1 MRSILHSIRFCEEQS
16 NTMRITNSMIQT
28 NATLSLQSNLQAM
41 TTAQNQVSTG
51 LKYSSFADDPQA
63 QSSVMQTSTAL
74 NALNQYQRN
83 VNDATARANMEDT
96 VLQQLTDTVT
106 RATAIATQQGT
117 ATSSASDRL
126 AAKQEVDNL
135 LSSAVSAGN
144 TQYQGTYLFG
154 GDNTTTAPVTTTPP
168 FYTGTPPS
176 GTHTTE
182 IASGQLFKS
191 NHNAKELLL
200 DTGTLQSLK
209 DLSTALGNN
218 DQVGIGAA
226 LTSLNNSQQGIQSL
240 VGDLG
245 ARENQLQ
252 VTSSNI
258 TALQQNLTNFRT
270 NLSNVDQEQ
279 AITDLVTRQTA
290 YQSAMLATSRVL
302 GMTLTDYLK

>member
-1 MRSILHSIRFCEEQS
+1 MRV
-16 NTMRITNSMIQT
+16 TNSMIQT
-28 NATLSLQSNLQAM
+28 NATLSLQFNLQQM
-41 TTAQNQVSTG
+41 AQAQTEVNTG
-51 LKYSSFADDPQA
+51 QKYSSFADDPQA
-63 QSSVMQTSTAL
+63 QSAVMQTSTGL
-74 NALNQYQRN
+74 NALGQYQRN
-83 VNDATARANMEDT
+83 VNDATARANMEDSA
-96 VLQQLTDTVT
+96 LSQLTDMVT

-117 ATSSASDRL
+117 ATASVSDRL

-135 LSSAVSAGN
+135 LASAVTVGN

-154 GDNTTTAPVTTTPP
+154 GDNATTAPVTTTPP
-168 FYTGTPPS
+168 FYAVAAPS
-176 GTHTTE
+176 GDHTTE
-182 IASGQLFKS
+182 ISAGQLFKS
-191 NHNAKELLL
+191 NHNAKEILL

-218 DQVGIGAA
+218 DQAGIGTA
-226 LTSLNNSQQGIQSL
+226 LTSLNNSQAGIQAV

-258 TALQQNLTNFRT
+258 TALQANLTTFKT
-270 NLSNVDQEQ
+270 NLSSVDQEK

>member
-1 MRSILHSIRFCEEQS
+1 MRV
-16 NTMRITNSMIQT
+16 TNSMIQT
-28 NATLSLQSNLQAM
+28 NATLSLQMNLQQM
-41 TTAQNQVSTG
+41 AQAQTQVSTG
-51 LKYSSFADDPQA
+51 QKYSSFADDPRA
-63 QSSVMQTSTAL
+63 QSSVMQTSSAL
-74 NALNQYQRN
+74 NALDQYQRN
-83 VNDATARANMEDT
+83 INDATARANMEDS

-106 RATAIATQQGT
+106 RASSIATQQGT
-117 ATSSASDRL
+117 STSNAANRL

-135 LSSAVSAGN
+135 LNFATSLGN

-154 GDNTTTAPVTTTPP
+154 GDNVTSAPVTSSPP
-168 FYTGTPPS
+168 FYDVAAPS

-182 IASGQLFKS
+182 ISTGQLFKS

-200 DTGTLQSLK
+200 DTGTLQALK

-218 DQVGIGAA
+218 DVAGIGTA
-226 LTSLNNSQQGIQSL
+226 LKSLNSSQAGIQSL

-252 VTSSNI
+252 VTGANI
-258 TALQQNLTNFRT
+258 TALQANLNTFKS
-270 NLSNVDQEQ
+270 NLSNVDQEK

>member
-1 MRSILHSIRFCEEQS
+1 
-16 NTMRITNSMIQT
+16 MIQT
-28 NATLSLQSNLQAM
+28 NATLSLQMNLQQM
-41 TTAQNQVSTG
+41 AQAQTQVSTG
-51 LKYSSFADDPQA
+51 QKYSSFADDPRA
-63 QSSVMQTSTAL
+63 QSSVMQTSSAL
-74 NALNQYQRN
+74 NALDQYQRN
-83 VNDATARANMEDT
+83 INDATARANMEDS

-106 RATAIATQQGT
+106 RASSIATQQGT
-117 ATSSASDRL
+117 STSNAANRL

-135 LSSAVSAGN
+135 LNFATSLGN

-154 GDNTTTAPVTTTPP
+154 GDNVTSAPITSSPP
-168 FYTGTPPS
+168 FYDVAAPS

-182 IASGQLFKS
+182 ISTGQLFKS

-200 DTGTLQSLK
+200 DTGTLQALK

-218 DQVGIGAA
+218 DVAGIGTA
-226 LTSLNNSQQGIQSL
+226 LKSLNSSQAGIQSL

-252 VTSSNI
+252 VTGANI
-258 TALQQNLTNFRT
+258 TALQANLNTFKS
-270 NLSNVDQEQ
+270 NLSNVDQEK

>member
-1 MRSILHSIRFCEEQS
+1 
-16 NTMRITNSMIQT
+16 MIQT
-28 NATLSLQSNLQAM
+28 NATLSLQMNLQQM
-41 TTAQNQVSTG
+41 AQAQTQVSTG
-51 LKYSSFADDPQA
+51 QKYSSFADDPRA
-63 QSSVMQTSTAL
+63 QSSVMQTSSAL
-74 NALNQYQRN
+74 NALDQYQRN
-83 VNDATARANMEDT
+83 IIDATARANMEDS

-106 RATAIATQQGT
+106 RASSIATQQGT
-117 ATSSASDRL
+117 STSNAANRL

-135 LSSAVSAGN
+135 LNFATSLGN

-154 GDNTTTAPVTTTPP
+154 GDNVTSAPVTSSPP
-168 FYTGTPPS
+168 FYDVAAPS

-182 IASGQLFKS
+182 ISTGQLFKS

-200 DTGTLQSLK
+200 DTGTLQALK

-218 DQVGIGAA
+218 DVAGIGTA
-226 LTSLNNSQQGIQSL
+226 LKSLNSSQAGIQSL

-252 VTSSNI
+252 VTGANI
-258 TALQQNLTNFRT
+258 TALQANLNTFKS
-270 NLSNVDQEQ
+270 NLSNVDQEK

>member
-1 MRSILHSIRFCEEQS
+1 
-16 NTMRITNSMIQT
+16 MIQT
-28 NATLSLQSNLQAM
+28 NATLSLQMNLQQM
-41 TTAQNQVSTG
+41 AQAQTQVSTG
-51 LKYSSFADDPQA
+51 QKYSSFADDPRA
-63 QSSVMQTSTAL
+63 QSSVMQTSSAL
-74 NALNQYQRN
+74 NALDQYQRN
-83 VNDATARANMEDT
+83 INDATARANMEDS

-106 RATAIATQQGT
+106 RASSIATQQGT
-117 ATSSASDRL
+117 STSNAANRL

-135 LSSAVSAGN
+135 LNFATSLGN

-154 GDNTTTAPVTTTPP
+154 GDNVTSAPITSTPP
-168 FYTGTPPS
+168 FYDVAAPS

-182 IASGQLFKS
+182 ISTGQLFKS

-200 DTGTLQSLK
+200 DTGTLQALK

-218 DQVGIGAA
+218 DVAGIGTA
-226 LTSLNNSQQGIQSL
+226 LKSLNSSQAGIQSL

-252 VTSSNI
+252 VTGANI
-258 TALQQNLTNFRT
+258 TALQANLNTFKS
-270 NLSNVDQEQ
+270 NLSNVDQEK

>member
-1 MRSILHSIRFCEEQS
+1 MRV
-16 NTMRITNSMIQT
+16 TNSMIQT
-28 NATLSLQSNLQAM
+28 NATLSLQMNLQQM
-41 TTAQNQVSTG
+41 AQAQTQVSTG

-83 VNDATARANMEDT
+83 INDATSRANMEDT

-117 ATSSASDRL
+117 ATSSAANRL

-144 TQYQGTYLFG
+144 TQYQGTYIFG
-154 GDNTTTAPVTTTPP
+154 GGNTTTAPITTAAP
-168 FYTGTPPS
+168 FYTGTAPS

-182 IASGQLFKS
+182 ISAGQLFKS

-209 DLSTALGNN
+209 DLSTALSNN
-218 DQVGIGAA
+218 DTVGIGTA
-226 LTSLNNSQQGIQSL
+226 LTSLNNSQQGIQNL

-252 VTSSNI
+252 VTGSNI
-258 TALQQNLTNFRT
+258 TALQSNLTTFKS
-270 NLSNVDQEQ
+270 NLSNVDQEK

>member
-1 MRSILHSIRFCEEQS
+1 MRV
-16 NTMRITNSMIQT
+16 TDSMIQT
-28 NATLSLQSNLQAM
+28 NATLSLQMNLQQM
-41 TTAQNQVSTG
+41 AQAQTQVSTG
-51 LKYSSFADDPQA
+51 QKYSSFADDPRA
-63 QSSVMQTSTAL
+63 QSSVMQSSSTL
-74 NALNQYQRN
+74 NALDQYQRN
-83 VNDATARANMEDT
+83 INDATARANMEDT

-106 RATAIATQQGT
+106 RATAIATQQGSAT
-117 ATSSASDRL
+117 ATAANRL

-135 LSSAVSAGN
+135 LSTAVAAGN

-154 GDNTTTAPVTTTPP
+154 GNNTTSAPVTATPP
-168 FYTGTPPS
+168 FYNVTAPS
-176 GTHTTE
+176 GAHTTE
-182 IASGQLFKS
+182 IGAGQLFKS

-218 DQVGIGAA
+218 DQAGIGTA
-226 LTSLNNSQQGIQSL
+226 LASLNSSQQGIQSL

-252 VTSSNI
+252 VTGSNI
-258 TALQQNLTNFRT
+258 TALQANLTTFKS

-279 AITDLVTRQTA
+279 AITNLVARQTA

>member
-1 MRSILHSIRFCEEQS
+1 
-16 NTMRITNSMIQT
+16 MRITNSMIQT

-41 TTAQNQVSTG
+41 STAQNQVSTG

-63 QSSVMQTSTAL
+63 QSSVMQKSTAL
-74 NALNQYQRN
+74 NALSQYQRN

-117 ATSSASDRL
+117 ATASASDRL

-135 LSSAVSAGN
+135 LSSAVAAGN

-154 GDNTTTAPVTTTPP
+154 GDNTTTAPLTNAPP
-168 FYTGTPPS
+168 FFSGTAPS
-176 GTHTTE
+176 GDHTTQ
-182 IASGQLFKS
+182 IGAGQLFKS
-191 NHNAKELLL
+191 NHNAKEILL

-218 DQVGIGAA
+218 DQAGIGAA

-258 TALQQNLTNFRT
+258 TALQQNLTTFKS

>member
-1 MRSILHSIRFCEEQS
+1 MRV
-16 NTMRITNSMIQT
+16 TNSMIQT
-28 NATLSLQSNLQAM
+28 NATLSLQMNLQQM
-41 TTAQNQVSTG
+41 AQAQTQVSTG
-51 LKYSSFADDPQA
+51 QKYSSFADDPRA

-74 NALNQYQRN
+74 NALDQYQRN
-83 VNDATARANMEDT
+83 INDATARANMEDS

-106 RATAIATQQGT
+106 RAGAIATQQGT
-117 ATSSASDRL
+117 ATASAANRL

-135 LSSAVSAGN
+135 LNFAASLGN

-154 GDNTTTAPVTTTPP
+154 GDNATSAPVTSTPP
-168 FYTGTPPS
+168 FYDVAAPS

-182 IASGQLFKS
+182 ISSGQLFKS

-218 DQVGIGAA
+218 DVAGIGAA
-226 LTSLNNSQQGIQSL
+226 LTSLNTSQQGIQSL

-252 VTSSNI
+252 VTGSNI
-258 TALQQNLTNFRT
+258 TALQA
-270 NLSNVDQEQ
+270 NLSTFKSNLSQVDQEK

>member
-1 MRSILHSIRFCEEQS
+1 MRV
-16 NTMRITNSMIQT
+16 TNSMIQT
-28 NATLSLQSNLQAM
+28 NATLSLQMNLQQM
-41 TTAQNQVSTG
+41 AQAQTQVSTG
-51 LKYSSFADDPQA
+51 QKYSSFADDPRA

-74 NALNQYQRN
+74 NALDQYQRN
-83 VNDATARANMEDT
+83 INDATARANMEDS

-106 RATAIATQQGT
+106 RAGAIATQQGT
-117 ATSSASDRL
+117 STSNAANRL

-135 LSSAVSAGN
+135 LSFATSLGN

-154 GDNTTTAPVTTTPP
+154 GDNATTAPVTSTPP
-168 FYTGTPPS
+168 FYDVAAPS

-182 IASGQLFKS
+182 ISSGQLFKS

-200 DTGTLQSLK
+200 DTGALQSLK

-218 DQVGIGAA
+218 DAAGIGAA
-226 LTSLNNSQQGIQSL
+226 LTSLNTSQQGIQSL

-252 VTSSNI
+252 VTGSNI
-258 TALQQNLTNFRT
+258 TALQA
-270 NLSNVDQEQ
+270 NLSTFKSNLSQVDQEK

>member
-1 MRSILHSIRFCEEQS
+1 
-16 NTMRITNSMIQT
+16 MIQT
-28 NATLSLQSNLQAM
+28 NATLSLQMNLQQM
-41 TTAQNQVSTG
+41 AQAQTQVSTG
-51 LKYSSFADDPQA
+51 QKYSSFADDPRA
-63 QSSVMQTSTAL
+63 QSSVMQTSSAL
-74 NALNQYQRN
+74 NALDQYQRN
-83 VNDATARANMEDT
+83 INDATARANMEDS

-106 RATAIATQQGT
+106 RASSIATQQGT
-117 ATSSASDRL
+117 STSNAANRL

-135 LSSAVSAGN
+135 LNFATSLGN

-154 GDNTTTAPVTTTPP
+154 GDNVTSAPVTSSPP
-168 FYTGTPPS
+168 FYDVAAPS

-182 IASGQLFKS
+182 ISTGQLFKS

-200 DTGTLQSLK
+200 DTGTLQALK

-218 DQVGIGAA
+218 DVAGIGTA
-226 LTSLNNSQQGIQSL
+226 LKSLNSSQAGIQSL

-252 VTSSNI
+252 VTGANI
-258 TALQQNLTNFRT
+258 TALQANLNTFKS
-270 NLSNVDQEQ
+270 NLSNVDQEK

>member
-1 MRSILHSIRFCEEQS
+1 MRV
-16 NTMRITNSMIQT
+16 TNSMIQT
-28 NATLSLQSNLQAM
+28 NATLSLQMDRQQMAQAQ
-41 TTAQNQVSTG
+41 TQVSTG
-51 LKYSSFADDPQA
+51 QKFTSFADDPQA

-74 NALNQYQRN
+74 SALDQYQRN
-83 VNDATARANMEDT
+83 INDATSRANMEDT

-106 RATAIATQQGT
+106 RASQIATQQGT
-117 ATSSASDRL
+117 ATSSAANRL
-126 AAKQEVDNL
+126 AAKLEVDNL
-135 LSSAVSAGN
+135 IGSAAAAGN

-154 GDNTTTAPVTTTPP
+154 GDNTTTAPITTTPP
-168 FYTGTPPS
+168 FFTGAAPS

-182 IASGQLFKS
+182 ISAGQLFKS

-218 DQVGIGAA
+218 DQAGIGTA

-252 VTSSNI
+252 VTGSNI
-258 TALQQNLTNFRT
+258 TALQANLTTFKS
-270 NLSNVDQEQ
+270 NLSNVDQEK
-279 AITDLVTRQTA
+279 AITDLVARQTA
-290 YQSAMLATSRVL
+290 FQSAMLATSRVL

>member
-1 MRSILHSIRFCEEQS
+1 
-16 NTMRITNSMIQT
+16 MIQT
-28 NATLSLQSNLQAM
+28 NATLSLQMDRQQMAQA
-41 TTAQNQVSTG
+41 QLQVSTG
-51 LKYSSFADDPQA
+51 QKFASFADDPQA

-74 NALNQYQRN
+74 SSLDQYQRN
-83 VNDATARANMEDT
+83 INDATSRANMEDT

-106 RATAIATQQGT
+106 RASQIATQQGT
-117 ATSSASDRL
+117 ATVSASDRL

-135 LSSAVSAGN
+135 ISSAAAAGN

-154 GDNTTTAPVTTTPP
+154 GDNTTTAPITTTPP
-168 FYTGTPPS
+168 FFAGTAPS

-182 IASGQLFKS
+182 ISAGQLFKS

-218 DQVGIGAA
+218 DQAGIGTA

-252 VTSSNI
+252 VTGSNI
-258 TALQQNLTNFRT
+258 TALQANLTTFKS
-270 NLSNVDQEQ
+270 NLSNVDQET
-279 AITDLVTRQTA
+279 AITNLVARQTA
-290 YQSAMLATSRVL
+290 FQSAMLATSRVL
-302 GMTLTDYLK
+302 GMTLTNYLK

>member
-1 MRSILHSIRFCEEQS
+1 
-16 NTMRITNSMIQT
+16 
-28 NATLSLQSNLQAM
+28 
-41 TTAQNQVSTG
+41 
-51 LKYSSFADDPQA
+51 
-63 QSSVMQTSTAL
+63 
-74 NALNQYQRN
+74 
-83 VNDATARANMEDT
+83 
-96 VLQQLTDTVT
+96 VT
-106 RATAIATQQGT
+106 RASSIATQQGT
-117 ATSSASDRL
+117 STSNAANRL

-135 LSSAVSAGN
+135 LNFATSLGN

-154 GDNTTTAPVTTTPP
+154 GDNVTSAPVTSSPP
-168 FYTGTPPS
+168 FYDVAAPS

-182 IASGQLFKS
+182 ISTGQLFKS

-200 DTGTLQSLK
+200 DTGTLQALK

-218 DQVGIGAA
+218 DVAGIGTA
-226 LTSLNNSQQGIQSL
+226 LKSLNSSQAGIQSL

-252 VTSSNI
+252 VTGANI
-258 TALQQNLTNFRT
+258 TALQANLNTFKS
-270 NLSNVDQEQ
+270 NLSNVDQEK